1 MSVLIYSIIKH
12 RSKQMK
18 FDDRMISLEKIT
30 ALFYFQYEIYYEVS

>member
-12 RSKQMK
+12 RGKQN
-18 FDDRMISLEKIT
+18 DDRMISLEKIT